1 MAEVAWSI
9 TKIMRVDYLGGD
21 EEVKNKIKITE
32 VETMKGQY
40 SGFATC

>member
-1 MAEVAWSI
+1 MAEAAWSI
-9 TKIMRVDYLGGD
+9 TKIMGVDYMGGD
-21 EEVKNKIKITE
+21 EEVINKIKVTE